1 MVAGVNITLA
11 VGGGGRGGGMG
22 QGGGVGEGLEQ
33 QEEPALPDASC
44 AMMEMQP
51 N

>member
-11 VGGGGRGGGMG
+11 VWGGGGGMG